1 MKRDVADI
9 SASAR
14 PSSASAGAARHRGLR
29 IERTLPAKGMMQ
41 AIQWLEAAI
50 FRQTRLALEPSLPAA
65 HLVRLL
71 KGDMANGFF

>member
-1 MKRDVADI
+1 
-9 SASAR
+9 
-14 PSSASAGAARHRGLR
+14 
-29 IERTLPAKGMMQ
+29 MMQ